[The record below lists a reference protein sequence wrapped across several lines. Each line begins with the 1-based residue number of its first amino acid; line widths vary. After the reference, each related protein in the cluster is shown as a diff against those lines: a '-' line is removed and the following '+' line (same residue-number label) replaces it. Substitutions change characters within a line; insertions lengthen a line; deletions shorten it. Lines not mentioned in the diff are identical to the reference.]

1 MTSIPITITHRAL
14 YIPHS
19 GYARCRNTEIA
30 QKDAEQGSAKLK
42 FRIEAMFDNWA
53 ARHRIT
59 FGEAK
64 VANLYPGV
72 KL

>member
-1 MTSIPITITHRAL
+1 MSFNASHWDRHEPSMDNLRRWEEM
-14 YIPHS
+14 S
-19 GYARCRNTEIA
+19 G
-30 QKDAEQGSAKLK
+30 QGSHQLRL
-42 FRIEAMFDNWA
+42 RIEAMFDNWA